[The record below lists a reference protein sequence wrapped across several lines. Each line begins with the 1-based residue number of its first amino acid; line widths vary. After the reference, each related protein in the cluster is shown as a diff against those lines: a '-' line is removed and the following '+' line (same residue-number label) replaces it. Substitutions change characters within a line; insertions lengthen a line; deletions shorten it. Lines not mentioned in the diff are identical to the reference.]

1 MKKILFDSDVVIE
14 YLRES
19 PRVVSEVDQLVA
31 SSAILAVT
39 PVTEAEI
46 LQGLRSHER
55 MKTEKLLGSMDCLD
69 LNRQVGRLAGQYLR
83 KFARSHGLEVPD
95 ALIAAA
101 AVVHRFSLCSFNW
114 RHYPMSDIERHR
126 IE

>member
-1 MKKILFDSDVVIE
+1 
-14 YLRES
+14 
-19 PRVVSEVDQLVA
+19 
-31 SSAILAVT
+31 
-39 PVTEAEI
+39 
-46 LQGLRSHER
+46 
-55 MKTEKLLGSMDCLD
+55 MDCLD